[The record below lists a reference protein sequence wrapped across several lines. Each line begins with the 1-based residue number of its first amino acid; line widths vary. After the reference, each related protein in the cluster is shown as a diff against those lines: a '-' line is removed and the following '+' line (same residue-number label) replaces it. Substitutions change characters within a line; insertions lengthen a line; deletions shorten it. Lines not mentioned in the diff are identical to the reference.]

1 MSYYLIDL
9 SNKSPDFNFD
19 DFIIGKKI
27 RYDNERYR
35 HYIYIQNE
43 MSETP
48 KEIYIRLPKIRL
60 LYNIANN
67 KFKQLS
73 IPLYPNCELIN
84 NSIEFIN
91 KLESNIEECFT
102 NKNLVR
108 DFTSIISKK
117 SLLNYIKMDLTDKI
131 KITSNIK
138 NQKITF
144 NDFRING
151 EIEIVLKLSYI
162 WGKLNK
168 IGLSS
173 QLYQIKYYAPPEQ
186 LNIDF
191 LDFNKQEEISNPI
204 IYNVPNIP
212 AAPLLDLEKFN
223 KNQDINTNKT
233 FIKMVPTQKD
243 LEQSIKKL
251 RKTNKKI

>member
-9 SNKSPDFNFD
+9 SNKTSDFNFD

-27 RYDNERYR
+27 KFDSERYR
-35 HYIYIQNE
+35 HYVYIQNNIL
-43 MSETP
+43 ETP
-48 KEIYIRLPKIRL
+48 KEIYIRLPKLRL
-60 LYNIANN
+60 LYNMANN

-84 NSIEFIN
+84 NSIEFIT

-102 NKNLVR
+102 NKNLIK

-117 SLLNYIKMDLTDKI
+117 GLLNYIKMDLTDKI
-131 KITSNIK
+131 KITSNIS
-138 NQKITF
+138 QKVTF

-151 EIEIVLKLSYI
+151 EIEMVIKISYI
-162 WGKLNK
+162 WGKQNK

-191 LDFNKQEEISNPI
+191 IDTNTKQEIIPEIINI
-204 IYNVPNIP
+204 VPK
-212 AAPLLDLEKFN
+212 APLLDLDKFN
-223 KNQDINTNKT
+223 KIQDNEK
-233 FIKMVPTQKD
+233 KMVRMVPTLKD
-243 LEQSIKKL
+243 LELSIKKL
-251 RKTNKKI
+251 KKIKKN